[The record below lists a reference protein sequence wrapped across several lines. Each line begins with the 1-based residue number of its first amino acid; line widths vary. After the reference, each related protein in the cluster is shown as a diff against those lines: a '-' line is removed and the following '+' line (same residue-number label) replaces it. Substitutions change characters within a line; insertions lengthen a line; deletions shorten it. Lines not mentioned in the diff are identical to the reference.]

1 MGAKPESPLC
11 PAVMGRLAPGFVEEC
26 QATSTVSYFWYR
38 QTLNVTA
45 AIEHSGSVQWR
56 LLACLATCWAVVYL
70 CVIRGIESTGKVR
83 VRG

>member
-1 MGAKPESPLC
+1 M
-11 PAVMGRLAPGFVEEC
+11 EEC

-38 QTLNVTA
+38 QTLNVSA

-56 LLACLATCWAVVYL
+56 LLACLAACWAVVYL

-83 VRG
+83 VCGRPHASAPAATEVSR